1 MSVESSLKGRP
12 KKSWVLRKK
21 LLAYEPEG
29 RNRFGWFDTEK
40 WKLRSY
46 PVVNSLTSMC
56 VQRKKLPQQYCR
68 ANASL
73 FPIHLKTV
81 RPCVKLYGLW
91 SKTHKKYKWTVWS
104 TDHKRQLGYLPLNF
118 HVNLVEVKLEKIC
131 HAMLWTDVG
140 YNEGSLR
147 CLLLERSW
155 VCNLSDR
162 CREALLYCSGPE
174 LAS

>member
-1 MSVESSLKGRP
+1 MNLKVGKGLDDLTQR
-12 KKSWVLRKK
+12 SENYVHIQ
-21 LLAYEPEG
+21 LLILWHP
-29 RNRFGWFDTEK
+29 
-40 WKLRSY
+40 
-46 PVVNSLTSMC
+46 C
-56 VQRKKLPQQYCR
+56 VYKEKKLPQQYCR

-174 LAS
+174 LASYFFCRSWPTFL